1 MFNLFHYTLKNNFH
15 EESFKAI
22 SWVHA
27 TRIDDLISPRMCT
40 WVILRDR
47 QECSPLPKSFHDN
60 KCQTC
65 LPTYTYTYMSEHIF
79 PPAYSDK
86 HCISSAKC
94 YLPIPP
100 QLSLSLVLYMHFCHP
115 PLPPSHP
122 RSWNIPWKISEAH
135 IFCELWL
142 LALWL
147 SETTDST
154 VQYR

>member
-1 MFNLFHYTLKNNFH
+1 MKIHLKQFH
-15 EESFKAI
+15 EFMLPEQ
-22 SWVHA
+22 
-27 TRIDDLISPRMCT
+27 MT
-40 WVILRDR
+40 WYL
-47 QECSPLPKSFHDN
+47 QECVPGWYWETSKNVPPSPNHSMIINARLAYLHIPTPICQRISFP
-60 KCQTC
+60 Q
-65 LPTYTYTYMSEHIF
+65 PTVI
-79 PPAYSDK
+79 K
-86 HCISSAKC
+86 HCSSSAKC
-94 YLPIPP
+94 NLPIPP
-100 QLSLSLVLYMHFCHP
+100 QLSLSLVLYMHFFHP